1 MNALTPLPS
10 PGRRG
15 EIPPAV
21 SHLSHFSEATET
33 ENTLRQTQTSRF
45 RKRFTPRPEGEGPG
59 VRALWPLLI
68 PLLLLT
74 FWLGARGLD
83 ARSIWAD
90 EVYSIRDAGGPF
102 FGPLSPPEI
111 WARVASGNPWH
122 TPGFFIMLNGWSH
135 YVGWSAPAL
144 RAFSLFLGMIAV
156 AWTYRLG
163 RDALSPRAG
172 LFAAVILG
180 TAAFYTHYLYEIRM
194 YTLIVLLTVFTIWI
208 YRRVMLSRRAPTRR
222 AWVALLLG
230 MTGVLYTH
238 YLAALVLVALGLYH
252 LLFAPKNH
260 RWWLVTG
267 MALLAGMLFVL
278 PWGHVLIDGLSR
290 NAKDVGL
297 QNRVL
302 GDADVL
308 VELLYL
314 FGNGSLPLVVVF
326 GALALIPVWR
336 QRSRGAAQLWFIALV
351 MIGLVLVAN
360 ALLHI
365 IAASRVRYLLSLWPL
380 LALLVGLGLTQLER
394 LRRYGRPLALIA
406 LALWVVLGIY
416 RGNDTSFTSDI
427 RSSWFV
433 FPMQKVVRD
442 LTPNL
447 QQGDVVI
454 NYLPD
459 DSDLWVYFN
468 SFDIAN
474 YYFNGT
480 VANYHVSMTLPDKG
494 GLKANDW
501 TLMTGLLDDH
511 ERVWAAYMPP
521 TEPKV
526 LSSFR
531 QTMADDHFVVCKAPV
546 EQPDLRVE
554 LFARSPVCCLPD
566 AAATPLIRY
575 PDEVALT
582 GMEPLPDSV
591 DQTLPVLLGWS
602 VGDAINYPKYSVA
615 LHVINADGKLVAQA
629 DNGLP
634 VAAFQ
639 CQPVTVDV
647 SKVPPGEYRLE
658 AIVYSWE
665 TGARLTGTLTATGA
679 QGDSLPLGTVR
690 VAR

>member
-1 MNALTPLPS
+1 M
-10 PGRRG
+10 RG
-15 EIPPAV
+15 FW
-21 SHLSHFSEATET
+21 L
-33 ENTLRQTQTSRF
+33 
-45 RKRFTPRPEGEGPG
+45 
-59 VRALWPLLI
+59 LLI

-83 ARSIWAD
+83 AHSIWAD
-90 EVYSIRDAGGPF
+90 ELYSIRDAGGPF

-122 TPGFFIMLNGWSH
+122 TPGFFIALNAWSH
-135 YVGWSAPAL
+135 FVGWSAPAL
-144 RAFSLFLGMIAV
+144 RALSLFLGLLAV
-156 AWTYRLG
+156 ALTYRLG

-208 YRRVMLSRRAPTRR
+208 YRRVLLSRQPSQLD
-222 AWVALLLG
+222 WLALLLG

-238 YLAALVLVALGLYH
+238 YLASLVLVALGLYH
-252 LLFAPKNH
+252 LLFAPKNR
-260 RWWLVTG
+260 RWWIVTG
-267 MALLAGMLFVL
+267 LALLAGLLFLL
-278 PWGHVLIDGLSR
+278 PWGRVLIDGLSR

-302 GDADVL
+302 DDADVL
-308 VELLYL
+308 TDLLYL
-314 FGNGSLPLVVVF
+314 FGNGSLPLALIG
-326 GALALIPVWR
+326 GALALIPLWQR
-336 QRSRGAAQLWFIALV
+336 RSRGAAQVWFVTLV
-351 MIGLVLVAN
+351 MIGLVLIAN
-360 ALLHI
+360 ALLQI

-394 LRRYGRPLALIA
+394 WRRAGRPLALIA
-406 LALWVVLGIY
+406 LAAWVILGLW
-416 RGNDTSFTSDI
+416 RGGDASFTSDV

-433 FPMQKVVRD
+433 FPMQKVVRE
-442 LTPNL
+442 LTPLL
-447 QQGDVVI
+447 QPGDVVI

-480 VANYHVSMTLPDKG
+480 AANYHVSMTLPDQG
-494 GLKANDW
+494 GLRASDW

-511 ERVWAAYMPP
+511 ARVWAAYMPP

-526 LSSFR
+526 LSSFK
-531 QTMADDHFVVCKAPV
+531 QTLADDHFAVCRAPV

-566 AAATPLIRY
+566 ADTPALIRY
-575 PDEVALT
+575 PDEIALT

-591 DQTLPVLLGWS
+591 DTKLTALLGWS
-602 VGDAINYPKYSVA
+602 VGDAISYPKYSVA
-615 LHVINADGKLVAQA
+615 LHVLDADGNLVAQA
-629 DNGLP
+629 DHGLP

-639 CQPVTVDV
+639 CRPVSIDV
-647 SKVPPGEYRLE
+647 STLPPGDYRLE
-658 AIVYSWE
+658 VIVYGWE
-665 TGARLTGTLTATGA
+665 TGARLTGTLTADGA
-679 QGDSLPLGTVR
+679 QGDSLPLGTFTVGR
-690 VAR
+690 P